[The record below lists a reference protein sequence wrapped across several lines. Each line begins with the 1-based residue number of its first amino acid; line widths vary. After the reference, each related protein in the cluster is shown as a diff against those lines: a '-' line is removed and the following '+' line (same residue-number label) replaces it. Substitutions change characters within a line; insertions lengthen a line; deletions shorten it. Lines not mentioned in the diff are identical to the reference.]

1 MNSTQKFMITLI
13 MITFAIFATGGAY
26 ASTITVSDG
35 QVSQAG
41 GTTTVPITLDVADTG
56 LISYRMTITVGDPSI
71 AQVTKVDFPP
81 WVNIQNIETTLPAT
95 SVVTSAGDLQ
105 LNVNAFHNQPG
116 ATNIPIA
123 TLTMNGLKAGF
134 TPVSVQFVGLGVSG
148 GDIYPTIKAGTL
160 QVNGVAPT
168 QITTAVTTQATTVVT
183 TQATTAVTTQVT
195 TAVTTQATTVVPI
208 TTTTVVPT
216 TPTPVPTMPVPTG
229 PTGQV
234 YFSTTPQ
241 GAAIFIDGARTNAV
255 TPFIIA
261 VPVGTHQVVFKLAG
275 YNDLQAGFTA
285 QQSSMATVS
294 RRLSPGAS
302 VIPTTPVT
310 TVATTVPRTTG
321 TQITT
326 VPTTVP
332 TVVPTTVPTTVP
344 GYWSYQAFIPSW
356 LKNYL
361 PFF

>member
-1 MNSTQKFMITLI
+1 MILLTT
-13 MITFAIFATGGAY
+13 ITIGGAY
-26 ASTITVSDG
+26 ASTVTVSGG
-35 QVSQAG
+35 QISKAG
-41 GTTTVPITLDVADTG
+41 DVISVPITLDVAENG
-56 LISYRMTITVGDPSI
+56 LIYDQMTISVGNPTV
-71 AQVTKVDFPP
+71 AQVTKVDFPT
-81 WVNIQNIETTLPAT
+81 WAGIHNVETALPAT
-95 SVVTSAGDLQ
+95 TVFTTAGDLPPQ
-105 LNVNAFHNQPG
+105 GTPFHNQAG
-116 ATNIPIA
+116 AINVPIA
-123 TLTMNGLKAGF
+123 TVTLQGLKPGS
-134 TPVSVQFVGLGVSG
+134 TSVTVQLVYQDLTGSN
-148 GDIYPTIKAGTL
+148 IRPTVKAGTI
-160 QVNGVAPT
+160 QVGGVVPT
-168 QITTAVTTQATTVVT
+168 TTTTVIPT
-183 TQATTAVTTQVT
+183 TTTTT
-195 TAVTTQATTVVPI
+195 TTVVPTTTTTTVVPTA